1 MDIKALAE
9 KYNDYIIE
17 RRRYYHTCPEP
28 SLKEEK
34 TIAQIKADLEAMGI
48 TEINMLKNC
57 YGLTAYIRGG
67 KPGKTVAVRADIDSL
82 PVLEK
87 TGLPFASKNEG
98 YMHACGHD
106 NHIAMQL
113 GAAKILNDVK
123 DELCGNVKLVFQ
135 PSEENAKG
143 AKLMLEEGIL
153 DDVDAMY
160 GAHIWGNFDAPLVD
174 VSSGKRMSSFQTFK
188 ITVKGHAA
196 HGSAPNLGV
205 DAIAVSAAI
214 IENLQQIVSRFN
226 DPLTP
231 LVITIG
237 TIHGGRVLNAIADEV
252 VMEGSAR
259 TFETGTW
266 LEDNIR
272 KVVEGTAATFGAT
285 ASLEDYYY
293 GTSPIINH
301 YEDINE
307 IARGAVKKLYGEESL
322 GSLPTMMASED
333 FSWYMEKV
341 PSVFVFLGSRNRE
354 KGYIYTNH
362 NEKYDVDETV
372 LHRGAA
378 VMAQFAADYL
388 EANK

>member
-1 MDIKALAE
+1 MLDGHLKAHTAPVADKENIVYFKDYRITVLSDRLFRIE
-9 KYNDYIIE
+9 KDKAGEYLDKATRVVWFRDMPKNRFTVTEGD
-17 RRRYYHTCPEP
+17 
-28 SLKEEK
+28 KEI
-34 TIAQIKADLEAMGI
+34 TIDTG
-48 TEINMLKNC
+48 
-57 YGLTAYIRGG
+57 
-67 KPGKTVAVRADIDSL
+67 AVRF
-82 PVLEK
+82 V
-87 TGLPFASKNEG
+87 
-98 YMHACGHD
+98 
-106 NHIAMQL
+106 
-113 GAAKILNDVK
+113 VK
-123 DELCGNVKLVFQ
+123 DELCGTVKMVFQ

-143 AKLMLEEGIL
+143 AKLMLEENIL

-188 ITVKGHAA
+188 ITVKGKAA

-205 DAIAVSAAI
+205 DAIAVSAVI
-214 IENLQQIVSRFN
+214 INNLQQIVSRFS

-259 TFETGTW
+259 TFEEGTW
-266 LEDNIR
+266 LEDNMRQVI
-272 KVVEGTAATFGAT
+272 ETTAATFGAT
-285 ASLEDYYY
+285 AALEDYYY
-293 GTSPIINH
+293 GTSPIVNC

-307 IARGAVKKLYGEESL
+307 IARGSVKKLYGEESL
-322 GSLPTMMASED
+322 GNLPTMMASED
-333 FSWYMEKV
+333 FSWYMQKV

-388 EANK
+388 EKNK